1 MCKKKLFL
9 DFLGQTCV
17 TYSTF
22 ITYGNLKLYIKM
34 PWSQDFLEDF
44 AFIDRIRS
52 RKNLDVVISTFYRP
66 GNWNP
71 SS

>member
-1 MCKKKLFL
+1 
-9 DFLGQTCV
+9 
-17 TYSTF
+17 
-22 ITYGNLKLYIKM
+22 M